1 MDETEPPVLLDFV
14 IPLKQNNVIIRTVV
28 EGIISFYSPR
38 NIYIITDLRSTLEIL
53 EHSLFW
59 KTGKTIIHTIDET
72 IFRKAELERNYTWID
87 EKSREYGWWFQQIIK
102 LDAVNRIPC
111 LSDPFIIWDADLI
124 PLLKWD
130 LYNVE
135 SREYRFA
142 ILQETAKN
150 EFNRNQYHDSILSI
164 LGLETVEPIPK
175 GTFVPHH
182 FIFHHDVIQTL
193 IYQIGPYNWQE
204 KIMGLSATYYRFSEY
219 MCVATYMQIHFPKLL
234 KYHSYEEF
242 GEKGIRFRESLEIQE
257 KIRENCA
264 IKKWGLGYEVFREF
278 VKKEF
283 VYNREIS
290 YIQIE
295 HVTNHLL

>member
-1 MDETEPPVLLDFV
+1 MDENTELDFV
-14 IPLKQNNVIIRTVV
+14 IPLKQNNVIIRTVI

-38 NIYIITDLRSTLEIL
+38 NIYIITDFRSTLEIL

-59 KTGKTIIHTIDET
+59 KKGKTIIHTVDET
-72 IFRKAELERNYTWID
+72 IFQKAELERKYTCID

-102 LDAVNRIPC
+102 LDAVNRIPN
-111 LSDPFIIWDADLI
+111 LSDPFIVWDADLI

-130 LYNVE
+130 LYDVE
-135 SREYRFA
+135 LREYRFA

-150 EFNRNQYHDSILSI
+150 EFNRKQYHDSILSI
-164 LGLETVEPIPK
+164 LELETVEPIEK

-182 FIFHHDVIQTL
+182 FIFHHKVIHSL
-193 IYQIGPYNWQE
+193 LEKIGENWQE
-204 KIMGLSATYYRFSEY
+204 KIMELSANYYRFSEY
-219 MCVATYMQIHFPKLL
+219 MCVATYMQTYFPKLL
-234 KYHSYEEF
+234 KYHSYAEF

-257 KIRENCA
+257 KMREKCA
-264 IKKWGLGYEVFREF
+264 IKEWGLSYEIFREF

-283 VYNREIS
+283 GIKEIS

-295 HVTNHLL
+295 HVV

>member
-1 MDETEPPVLLDFV
+1 MDETIQLDFV
-14 IPLKQNNVIIRTVV
+14 IPLKQNNLIIRTVI

-38 NIYIITDLRSTLEIL
+38 NIYVITDFRSTLEIP

-59 KTGKTIIHTIDET
+59 KKGKTKIQMIDET
-72 IFRKAELERNYTWID
+72 IFQKEKLERNYIKID
-87 EKSREYGWWFQQIIK
+87 DKSREFGWWFQQIIK
-102 LDAVNRIPC
+102 LDVLNRIPN
-111 LSDPFIIWDADLI
+111 LSDPFVIWDADVI

-130 LYNVE
+130 LYDEE

-150 EFNRNQYHDSILSI
+150 EFNRDQYRASILSLI
-164 LGLETVEPIPK
+164 GLETVEPIEK

-182 FIFHHDVIQTL
+182 FIFHHSVIQTL
-193 IYQIGPYNWQE
+193 LSQIGPYNWQE

-219 MCVATYMQIHFPKLL
+219 MCVATYMQTYYPELL
-234 KYHSYEEF
+234 KYHVYEEF

-257 KIRENCA
+257 KIREKCV
-264 IKKWGLGYEVFREF
+264 IKEWGLGYEVFREF

-283 VYNREIS
+283 GDNREIS

-295 HVTNHLL
+295 HVV